1 MQRQSA
7 ASQQQY
13 LDLLRH
19 LVTVGVP
26 PPASILTSA
35 LPFSG
40 PSSQDQPS
48 FQFTSPQLQVPQ
60 SFQSPSYMPIQM
72 GFTPSDQPRP
82 HMLTGTPFID
92 LSATYSELTGQP
104 TPSNTT
110 FATSSGLSA
119 SEVAFP
125 PVTGTGTTETVPS
138 SVASTDPPAFG
149 SLQAQVT
156 ETAPLIATSVAPVP
170 IDQTQTASQSRASSE
185 GQPDSSESEE
195 DTSQFVITTRSSAP
209 DLTPFVLPSDP

>member
-1 MQRQSA
+1 
-7 ASQQQY
+7 
-13 LDLLRH
+13 
-19 LVTVGVP
+19 
-26 PPASILTSA
+26 
-35 LPFSG
+35 
-40 PSSQDQPS
+40 
-48 FQFTSPQLQVPQ
+48 
-60 SFQSPSYMPIQM
+60 
-72 GFTPSDQPRP
+72 
-82 HMLTGTPFID
+82 MLTGTPFID

-156 ETAPLIATSVAPVP
+156 ETAPLIATSAAPIP
-170 IDQTQTASQSRASSE
+170 ID
-185 GQPDSSESEE
+185 
-195 DTSQFVITTRSSAP
+195 
-209 DLTPFVLPSDP
+209 

>member
-1 MQRQSA
+1 
-7 ASQQQY
+7 

-26 PPASILTSA
+26 PPVSTLTSA

-60 SFQSPSYMPIQM
+60 SFQSPSYMPIQT
-72 GFTPSDQPRP
+72 GFTPSDQPHP
-82 HMLTGTPFID
+82 HMLTDTPFID

-104 TPSNTT
+104 MPLHTT
-110 FATSSGLSA
+110 FATPSGLSA
-119 SEVAFP
+119 SEAAFLL
-125 PVTGTGTTETVPS
+125 VTGTGTTETVPS

-156 ETAPLIATSVAPVP
+156 ETAPLVATSVVPVP
-170 IDQTQTASQSRASSE
+170 ADQTQTASQSRASSE
-185 GQPDSSESEE
+185 GQPDSSESEG
-195 DTSQFVITTRSSAP
+195 DTSQFVITTHSLAP
-209 DLTPFVLPSDP
+209 DSTPSVPPSDP